1 MPPGISLN
9 NNQEFKLSCS
19 KTQNAKRA
27 FQNAVSKRNPKR
39 SPKRYIFSWEIVV
52 QNVEMERLKRTFW
65 KIGLFGPKH
74 TKRYK
79 KWSVFKR
86 TFPKRA
92 FCVSKRTF
100 RVSKRTFWA
109 GKLVTY
115 LCLLVNYLYRV
126 VSPVSALSR

>member
-1 MPPGISLN
+1 MVYPRRLQFWVMSTVRGLAEP
-9 NNQEFKLSCS
+9 KR
-19 KTQNAKRA
+19 KTR
-27 FQNAVSKRNPKR
+27 VSKR
-39 SPKRYIFSWEIVV
+39 SPKRYMFSWEIVV

-79 KWSVFKR
+79 KWSVLKR

-100 RVSKRTFWA
+100 RVSKRTF
-109 GKLVTY
+109 
-115 LCLLVNYLYRV
+115 
-126 VSPVSALSR
+126 